1 MEFIPS
7 FYALETYEGWGE
19 WRSIGKQEEIICNIL
34 KPWDR
39 RCEIYLILQ
48 TLSWKYELNINGLHA
63 FTFSKTQ
70 KRRGRRTGFGYV

>member
-19 WRSIGKQEEIICNIL
+19 WRISIGKEKEIICNIL

-39 RCEIYLILQ
+39 R
-48 TLSWKYELNINGLHA
+48 
-63 FTFSKTQ
+63 
-70 KRRGRRTGFGYV
+70 V